1 MCCKFKNMKQAFIA
15 RFNRKP
21 LTRRISGILCWSV
34 GLITAAL
41 ILSGCFLTAFA
52 FVSLIAF
59 AYLALVLACKKIEEQ
74 NIRCMVNNCTFAA
87 HRTVDI
93 MLERIGK
100 MSESDIA
107 RKEMEKDNYC
117 RAAIM
122 NTMNAI
128 DNMQETMDNLYE
140 HVDEMN
146 GILKDH
152 VFPELGIYISETD
165 EDWVR
170 CDVLGREIPYGLI
183 SLRISNRLNDEG
195 INTFA
200 DLVRCSENE
209 ILYIPDFGP
218 SSLERIK
225 QLLSLMGLH
234 LKMTIKKEDDIWYY
248 KCEDSSCDCADG
260 EDSMTAEEE
269 LLKKESDKEN
279 RV

>member
-1 MCCKFKNMKQAFIA
+1 MCYNLKKMKRLFIA

-21 LTRRISGILCWSV
+21 VTKRISCILCWSI
-34 GLITAAL
+34 GLITTAL
-41 ILSGCFLTAFA
+41 MLSGQFLCAFA
-52 FVSLIAF
+52 FVTLIAL
-59 AYLALVLACKKIEEQ
+59 AYLAIVLACKKIEEL
-74 NIRCMVNNCTFAA
+74 NIHSMVNNCTYAA

-93 MLERIGK
+93 MLSRIK
-100 MSESDIA
+100 DMAESDVA
-107 RKEMEKDNYC
+107 RNEMEKDNCC

-122 NTMNAI
+122 NTMNAV
-128 DNMQETMDNLYE
+128 DAMQDTMDNLYGR
-140 HVDEMN
+140 VDEMN
-146 GILKDH
+146 TILKDH
-152 VFPELGIYISETD
+152 VLPELGIYISDAD

-183 SLRISNRLNDEG
+183 SLRISNRLSDEG
-195 INTFA
+195 IITFA

-234 LKMTIKKEDDIWYY
+234 LKMTIKKEDDVWYY
-248 KCEDSSCDCADG
+248 KREESSVDSVADK
-260 EDSMTAEEE
+260 EPITAEDE
-269 LLKKESDKEN
+269 LLKEESDKED